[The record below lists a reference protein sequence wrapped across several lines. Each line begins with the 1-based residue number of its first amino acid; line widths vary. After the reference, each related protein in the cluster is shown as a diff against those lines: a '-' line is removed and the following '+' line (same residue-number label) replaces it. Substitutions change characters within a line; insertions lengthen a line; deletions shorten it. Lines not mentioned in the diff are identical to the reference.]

1 MKRKLKKL
9 KKELE
14 RAGGRVYFDPEI
26 PDDVAGMFLDEVMS
40 CPDCARELM
49 RAKTIPPGKGEH

>member
-1 MKRKLKKL
+1 MNRKLKKL
-9 KKELE
+9 KKQLE
-14 RAGGRVYFDPEI
+14 RAGGRVHFAPEN
-26 PDDVAGMFLDEVMS
+26 PDDVERMFLDEIMS

>member
-1 MKRKLKKL
+1 MNRKLKKL

-26 PDDVAGMFLDEVMS
+26 PDDLARTFLDEIMS